1 MKSVSLIANTAVCI
15 LSTLVCAAVVL
26 LAQPVPVLAQSTLRF
41 GTVFSPTTSTYLML
55 VEACRRIE
63 AETAEAGAVSI
74 DIRTAGEFGK
84 PTELLKLVD
93 NGDIEIAYT
102 VQGYSPA
109 RFSAS
114 SVMEL
119 PLVRRTA
126 VGGTRALWDLYE
138 SGKLDR
144 DYQGLK
150 VVGLW
155 ALPAYGI
162 FTAQRPLGSPRD
174 LRGLRVRN
182 PSKTVGRAM
191 AKLGMVPVA
200 LPLNF
205 MGTGL
210 KDGLIDGISY
220 GWYSSTTTAGAD
232 GQPVMGQ
239 LTNLLDIPFSGP
251 VVMLAMKR
259 ATFDALP
266 EPVRAAMDRHL
277 GKTVSLA
284 IAEERD
290 QAEEEVKRKLAGD
303 GRHAVLRFDPAQ
315 MADIREELEEVY
327 ADWVAG
333 MADQGQDGKGLLDA
347 ARKAI
352 AAAEK
357 P

>member
-1 MKSVSLIANTAVCI
+1 MRFRSWIANTAVCL
-15 LSTLVCAAVVL
+15 LSTLVCAAVFL
-26 LAQPVPVLAQSTLRF
+26 LAPASTALSQTTLRF
-41 GTVFSPTTSTYLML
+41 GTVFSPTTSTYRML
-55 VEACRRIE
+55 VDACRRIE
-63 AETAEAGAVSI
+63 TETDGAVVI

-93 NGDIEIAYT
+93 SGDIEIAYT

-119 PLVRRTA
+119 PLIRRTA
-126 VGGTRALWDLYE
+126 VGGTKAIWTLYE

-144 DYQGLK
+144 DYAGLK

-162 FTAQRPLGSPRD
+162 FTATRPLNSPRD

-191 AKLGMVPVA
+191 ARLGMVPVA
-200 LPLNF
+200 LPLNS
-205 MGTGL
+205 MGGGL

-232 GQPVMGQ
+232 GQPLMGQ
-239 LTNLLDIPFSGP
+239 LKNLLDINFSGP
-251 VVMLAMKR
+251 IVMLAMKR

-266 EPVRAAMDRHL
+266 DAVRTAIDTHL
-277 GKTVSLA
+277 GKAVSIA

-290 QAEEEVKRKLAGD
+290 QVEEEVKRKLAAD
-303 GRHAVLRFDPAQ
+303 GHHAVLRFNAAQ
-315 MADIREELEEVY
+315 MAEIGEELEEVY

-333 MADQGQDGKGLLDA
+333 MAEQGQDGKGLLDA
-347 ARKAI
+347 ARKAV
-352 AAAEK
+352 ATHEK

>member
-1 MKSVSLIANTAVCI
+1 MFSFTPSAG
-15 LSTLVCAAVVL
+15 
-26 LAQPVPVLAQSTLRF
+26 AQTTLRF

-55 VEACRRIE
+55 VDACRRIE
-63 AETAEAGAVSI
+63 AETDGAVSI

-93 NGDIEIAYT
+93 SGDVEIAYT

-119 PLVRRTA
+119 PLIRRTA
-126 VGGTRALWDLYE
+126 VGGTRAAWDLYE

-144 DYQGLK
+144 DYAGLK

-162 FTAQRPLGSPRD
+162 FTASRPLNGPRD

-200 LPLNF
+200 LPLNG
-205 MGTGL
+205 MGSGM

-220 GWYSSTTTAGAD
+220 GWYSSTTTNGSD
-232 GQPVMGQ
+232 GQPLMSQ
-239 LTNLLDIPFSGP
+239 LKNLLDINFSGP
-251 VVMLAMKR
+251 LVMLAMKR

-266 EPVRAAMDRHL
+266 EPVRAAIDKHL
-277 GKTVSLA
+277 GKAVSIA

-290 QAEEEVKRKLAGD
+290 QVEEETKRKLGAD
-303 GRHAVLRFDPAQ
+303 GLHAVIRFNGAQ
-315 MADIREELEEVY
+315 MSDIREELEEVY

-333 MADQGQDGKGLLDA
+333 MAEQGLDGKGLLEA
-347 ARKAI
+347 ARKAVVTY
-352 AAAEK
+352 EK

>member
-1 MKSVSLIANTAVCI
+1 MKFRRFVANTVVCF
-15 LSTLVCAAVVL
+15 LSTIVCLAAAL
-26 LAQPVPVLAQSTLRF
+26 SAAPSAFAAQTTLRF

-55 VEACRRIE
+55 VDACRRIE
-63 AETAEAGAVSI
+63 ADTDGAVAI

-119 PLVRRTA
+119 PLIRRTA
-126 VGGTRALWDLYE
+126 VGGTMAVWDLYE
-138 SGKLDR
+138 SGRLDR
-144 DYQGLK
+144 DYARLK

-162 FTAQRPLGSPRD
+162 FTATRPMASPRD

-191 AKLGMVPVA
+191 VKLGMVPVA
-200 LPLNF
+200 LPLNG
-205 MGTGL
+205 MGSGL

-220 GWYSSTTTAGAD
+220 GWYSSTITSGSD
-232 GQPVMGQ
+232 GQPLMSQ
-239 LTNLLDIPFSGP
+239 LKNLLDINFSGP
-251 VVMLAMKR
+251 IVMLAMKR

-266 EPVRAAMDRHL
+266 EAVRAAIDRHL
-277 GKTVSLA
+277 GKSVSIA

-290 QAEEEVKRKLAGD
+290 QVEEEVKRKLGAD
-303 GRHAVLRFDPAQ
+303 GVHTMIRFNAAQ
-315 MADIREELEEVY
+315 MADIREELDEVY
-327 ADWVAG
+327 ADWVTG
-333 MADQGQDGKGLLDA
+333 MTEQGQDGKELLEA
-347 ARKAI
+347 ARKAV
-352 AAAEK
+352 AAHEK

>member
-1 MKSVSLIANTAVCI
+1 MRSRRLVTNTIVCLVIAIVCVTG
-15 LSTLVCAAVVL
+15 TLLTPAPAF
-26 LAQPVPVLAQSTLRF
+26 AEQTTLRF

-55 VEACRRIE
+55 VDACRRIE
-63 AETAEAGAVSI
+63 AEADGAVAI

-93 NGDIEIAYT
+93 SGDIEIAYT

-119 PLVRRTA
+119 PLIRRTA
-126 VGGTRALWDLYE
+126 VGGTKAVWELYE

-144 DYQGLK
+144 DYAGLK

-162 FTAQRPLGSPRD
+162 FTARRPMESPRD

-200 LPLNF
+200 LPLNN
-205 MGTGL
+205 MGSGL

-220 GWYSSTTTAGAD
+220 GWYSSTTTNGSD
-232 GQPVMGQ
+232 GQPLMSQ
-239 LTNLLDIPFSGP
+239 LRNLLDINFSGP
-251 VVMLAMKR
+251 IVMLAMKR
-259 ATFDALP
+259 STYDALP
-266 EPVRAAMDRHL
+266 EAVRAAIDRHL
-277 GKTVSLA
+277 GKSVSIA

-290 QAEEEVKRKLAGD
+290 QVEEEVKRKLSTD
-303 GRHAVLRFDPAQ
+303 GAHAVIRFNAAQ
-315 MADIREELEEVY
+315 MADIREELDEVY
-327 ADWVAG
+327 ADWVTG
-333 MADQGQDGKGLLDA
+333 MAEQGQDGKGLLDA
-347 ARKAI
+347 ARKAV
-352 AAAEK
+352 AAHEK